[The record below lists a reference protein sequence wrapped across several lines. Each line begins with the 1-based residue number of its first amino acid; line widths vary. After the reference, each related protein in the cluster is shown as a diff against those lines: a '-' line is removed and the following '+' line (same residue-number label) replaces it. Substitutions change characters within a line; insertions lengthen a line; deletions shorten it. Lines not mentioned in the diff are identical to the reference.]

1 MTTDTR
7 AAFIET
13 IARGLCRLDMG
24 GNDSPRL
31 AEALERRWKEPAYI
45 ERAEVSF
52 AAVLAHLDASGWQIV
67 PVVATEEMLEAHV
80 AATAPDMRF
89 ALELAQ
95 AEYQAALAAA
105 PQFPGREG

>member
-52 AAVLAHLDASGWQIV
+52 AAVLAHLAVIGWQIV
-67 PVVATEEMLEAHV
+67 PLVATEDMLSAGGEANALGDH
-80 AATAPDMRF
+80 APPSVSWPLM
-89 ALELAQ
+89 
-95 AEYQAALAAA
+95 LAAA
-105 PQFPGREG
+105 PKLEIDK